1 MALLL
6 VLEPA
11 AVAKETV
18 LEEERREMLLE
29 LEWAP
34 PALTLE
40 QPPPKGCMP
49 SSESSSMML
58 VCMFAD
64 APWWWGCGLA
74 VGERGI
80 VDEEEESTAEEDAP
94 ETGEVVEPL
103 MLKPFAGLP
112 LPLDMTHEVEEDDSV
127 VLRPP
132 MAGEAARLEA
142 KKDQIG

>member
-1 MALLL
+1 
-6 VLEPA
+6 
-11 AVAKETV
+11 
-18 LEEERREMLLE
+18 MLLE

-64 APWWWGCGLA
+64 APWWGCGLA

-80 VDEEEESTAEEDAP
+80 VDEEEESTAEEDTP